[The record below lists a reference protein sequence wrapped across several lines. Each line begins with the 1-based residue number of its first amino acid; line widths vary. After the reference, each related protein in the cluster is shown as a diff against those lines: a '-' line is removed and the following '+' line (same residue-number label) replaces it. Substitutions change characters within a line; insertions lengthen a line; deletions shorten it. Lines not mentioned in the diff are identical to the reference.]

1 MTDSDYSAIRPVEGL
16 QTIQGLTPIQRQE
29 ERKRRQDAKSESH
42 SEPETETETEEAE
55 EPKANPPNQDDPH
68 SIDYCA

>member
-16 QTIQGLTPIQRQE
+16 QTIQGMTSIQRRQE
-29 ERKRRQDAKSESH
+29 QQQRQQNRSEKH
-42 SEPETETETEEAE
+42 DTPESEPEEDPETPT
-55 EPKANPPNQDDPH
+55 PKADRDDPH